1 VGSLPN
7 LLTIVLGGVALGVI
21 ARAVLRGRLPA
32 PIWATV
38 GSGVLGMVAGNV
50 VATVL
55 GMVAGNVVATVLGV
69 ATTSG
74 IDWIRHALQVAGALV
89 AIAIV
94 AGYFRSRQHN
104 VLRERIP
111 AKTGLSVFGQPSL
124 GQPVQAP
131 LSNVHTSDTP
141 LATSP
146 PSEVV
151 TNPTLL
157 EQARAATGPVAD
169 DASKASA
176 HTDGADDSLQ
186 PGR

>member
-38 GSGVLGMVAGNV
+38 GSG
-50 VATVL
+50 VL

>member
-1 VGSLPN
+1 MGSLPN

-38 GSGVLGMVAGNV
+38 GSG
-50 VATVL
+50 VL

>member
-1 VGSLPN
+1 MGSLPN

-38 GSGVLGMVAGNV
+38 GSG
-50 VATVL
+50 VL

-157 EQARAATGPVAD
+157 EQAQAATVPVAD

>member
-1 VGSLPN
+1 MGSLPN

-21 ARAVLRGRLPA
+21 ARAVLRGRQPA
-32 PIWATV
+32 PTWATV
-38 GSGVLGMVAGNV
+38 GSG
-50 VATVL
+50 VL

-157 EQARAATGPVAD
+157 EQAQAATVPVAD